1 MYILRDCKYKTE
13 DNKKKKYY
21 LLEIGSYNI
30 RIVNVLLDYLF

>member
-13 DNKKKKYY
+13 DNKKKYY